1 MKILFADNE
10 AVVAEAGFGC
20 LPDSCLLRNNEHFYI
35 PNFSSEIEAHACL
48 VLKISKLGKYFAPQ
62 FASRYYSGYTL
73 GIDMRAAPCER
84 YSDAVRRGFDKS
96 LSIGEFAPMPDLFGS
111 CFTFSYNGNK
121 TNIQVV
127 DLPSLIDRYCAKL
140 SEFYTFKIGDLVVLS
155 LSKLADTVTI
165 GDLLEAELP
174 ERTLKTLVQ

>member
-10 AVVAEAGFGC
+10 ADVAEAGFGC

-35 PNFSSEIEAHACL
+35 PNFSSDIEAYACL
-48 VLKISKLGKYFAPQ
+48 VLKINKLGKYFAPK

-73 GIDMRAAPCER
+73 GIDMRATPNDR

-96 LSIGEFAPMPDLFGS
+96 LPIGEFAPIPEQFGT
-111 CFTFSYNGNK
+111 CFTFTYNGNA
-121 TNIQVV
+121 TNIPVTELTTQ
-127 DLPSLIDRYCAKL
+127 IDTYCSKL

-155 LSKLADTVTI
+155 LAKLADKVTI
-165 GDLLEAELP
+165 GDLFEAETL
-174 ERTLKTLVQ
+174 EGTLKTLVQ